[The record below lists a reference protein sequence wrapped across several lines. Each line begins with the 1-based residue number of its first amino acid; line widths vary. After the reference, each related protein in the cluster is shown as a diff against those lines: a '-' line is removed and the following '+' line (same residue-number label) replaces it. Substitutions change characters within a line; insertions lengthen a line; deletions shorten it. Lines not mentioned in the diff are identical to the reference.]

1 MTRLASLTIA
11 LATTLGLPLGAVRAA
26 DPVGPVG
33 PTPAPPVV
41 KPDAQ
46 RPTVAILYFDY
57 SGKDENLGVLKKG
70 LAQMIITDLSGL
82 TAVRIVERDRLQ
94 EIMDELK
101 LGTSAKID
109 PATAAKVGK
118 LLGARYMVMGGYF
131 DLLGSLRVDARVVE
145 VETGRIVR
153 SVGSIGKGDD
163 FLELERKV
171 SVELEKILTSDAI
184 SALPP
189 ARTGQLD
196 PTTPAVIKAPKPASD
211 PAPAPARPKQLR
223 TKTALKWARA
233 LDAIDRG
240 NKEEATATLHEVVA
254 EQPDFALAQGELT
267 RLMR

>member
-1 MTRLASLTIA
+1 MTRLALALAALAA
-11 LATTLGLPLGAVRAA
+11 LATPLASARAA
-26 DPVGPVG
+26 DPV
-33 PTPAPPVV
+33 V
-41 KPDAQ
+41 KPEAQ

-57 SGKDENLGVLKKG
+57 SGKDESLGVLKKG
-70 LAQMIITDLSGL
+70 LAQMVITDLSGL
-82 TAVRIVERDRLQ
+82 TAVRIVERERLQ
-94 EIMDELK
+94 EILDELK

-145 VETGRIVR
+145 VETGRIIR
-153 SVGSIGKGDD
+153 SVGAIGKGDD
-163 FLELERKV
+163 FLELERKIA
-171 SVELEKILTSDAI
+171 VELEKILTSDAI
-184 SALPP
+184 SATPP
-189 ARTGQLD
+189 ARSGQVD
-196 PTTPAVIKAPKPASD
+196 PTPPPKPGAT
-211 PAPAPARPKQLR
+211 PTPPPARPKQLR

-240 NKEEATATLHEVVA
+240 NKEEATATLTQVVA

>member
-1 MTRLASLTIA
+1 MTRLALTALSVLSA
-11 LATTLGLPLGAVRAA
+11 LAVPLGVAHAA
-26 DPVGPVG
+26 DPVGP
-33 PTPAPPVV
+33 APVAPVV

-57 SGKDENLGVLKKG
+57 SGKDESLVVLKKG
-70 LAQMIITDLSGL
+70 LAQMVITDLSGL
-82 TAVRIVERDRLQ
+82 TAVRIVERERLE
-94 EIMDELK
+94 EILDELK
-101 LGTSAKID
+101 LGASAKID

-145 VETGRIVR
+145 VETGRIIR

-163 FLELERKV
+163 FLELERKIA
-171 SVELEKILTSDAI
+171 VELEKILTSDAI
-184 SALPP
+184 TATPP
-189 ARTGQLD
+189 ARTGQVD
-196 PTTPAVIKAPKPASD
+196 PTTPREIKTPTPEIKTP
-211 PAPAPARPKQLR
+211 PPARPKQLR

-240 NKEEATATLHEVVA
+240 NKEEATATLTQVVA